1 MKEVAISSEKSK
13 NKDRECVYTEPSPVG
28 NIVYNGKRIK
38 KNRNFRRGKQFNTL
52 WRSVPDNVVLQ
63 KTPSEKYFATSN
75 ILVSDGQALPS
86 NRTDACN
93 NFRTPDISYRK
104 LVRFLQFSA

>member
-63 KTPSEKYFATSN
+63 KTPSEKYFATLDL
-75 ILVSDGQALPS
+75 LVLNWQQKLS
-86 NRTDACN
+86 NRREN
-93 NFRTPDISYRK
+93 ISWRK
-104 LVRFLQFSA
+104 P